1 MLFGISDNM
10 IIIVRF
16 VRAWRPDKERLA
28 VKSVPV
34 SLRYFVYEGAVRC
47 AGF

>member
-16 VRAWRPDKERLA
+16 VRALRPAKEKLA
-28 VKSVPV
+28 VKLVPV
-34 SLRYFVYEGAVRC
+34 SLRCFVYEGAVRC